1 MSRFFLLPRPPP
13 LSPLAAPSS
22 SHSLSVLSSGFNI
35 FSFYLFCYRR
45 HFVLSSFPI
54 GWFFICLSGLSDRLD
69 HQIDHNLALH
79 TKELPMYALLGAL
92 RRQFEGDTPILKLVN
107 EIIDVQCQLCGSL
120 FSNQVEKQVS
130 ERE

>member
-1 MSRFFLLPRPPP
+1 
-13 LSPLAAPSS
+13 
-22 SHSLSVLSSGFNI
+22 
-35 FSFYLFCYRR
+35 
-45 HFVLSSFPI
+45 
-54 GWFFICLSGLSDRLD
+54 
-69 HQIDHNLALH
+69 
-79 TKELPMYALLGAL
+79 MYALLGAL